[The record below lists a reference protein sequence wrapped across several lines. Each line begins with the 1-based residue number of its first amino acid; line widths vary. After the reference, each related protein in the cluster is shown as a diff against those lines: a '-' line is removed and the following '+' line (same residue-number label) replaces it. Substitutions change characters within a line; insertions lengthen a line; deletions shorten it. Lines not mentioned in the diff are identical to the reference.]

1 MKKLLFIT
9 VFSIILWSCGG
20 GGGGENPPA
29 PTPTNHAPTTPT
41 LTYPTNNLLCINNQ
55 LDFKFSSTDSDGDA
69 ITYQIQI
76 ATDNTFTTVVQT
88 QTASTTSKVITLDK
102 GIAYYWRVKATDS
115 KGAASSYSSV
125 FNFYTEGNGVT
136 NHIPFAPELISP
148 ALNAVVQT
156 STATLEWNGSDADTS
171 DSLTYDVYFGTV
183 NPLTENEKVSTDQT
197 QSTFETPTLSATTNY
212 YWKVVVKDNQGGQTI
227 GQIWNFKTD

>member
-1 MKKLLFIT
+1 MKKLLYIT
-9 VFSIILWSCGG
+9 LFSFILWSCGG
-20 GGGGENPPA
+20 GGGTPPA

-55 LDFKFSSTDSDGDA
+55 LDFQFSATDSDGDA

-115 KGAASSYSSV
+115 KGASSSYSSV

-136 NHIPFAPELISP
+136 NHIPFAPELVSP
-148 ALNAVVQT
+148 DLNAVVQT
-156 STATLEWNGSDADTS
+156 STATLEWKGSDADTS
-171 DSLTYDVYFGTV
+171 DSLTYDVYLDTA
-183 NPLTENEKVSTDQT
+183 NPPTTIVSTDQI